1 MKKLIDELNE
11 FYSEDVRLVKNLM
24 KREAVDEYPELLKWA
39 LQMLYFDGN
48 EWIDICRID
57 NYLHEG
63 QIGTHIHVYRKEQ
76 VERKML
82 SFQEAD
88 TLIKEISKKLLK
100 EKFNKDIDFG
110 DD

>member
-1 MKKLIDELNE
+1 MKKLIDLNI
-11 FYSEDVRLVKNLM
+11 FYSEDVRLVKSLM
-24 KREAVDEYPELLKWA
+24 KREAADEYPDLLKCA

-48 EWIDICRID
+48 EWTSICRID

-63 QIGTHIHVYRKEQ
+63 QTGAHIHFYKKEEVKR
-76 VERKML
+76 VEL

-88 TLIKEISKKLLK
+88 KKIKEISARILQ
-100 EKFNKDIDFG
+100 EKFNKTIDFG